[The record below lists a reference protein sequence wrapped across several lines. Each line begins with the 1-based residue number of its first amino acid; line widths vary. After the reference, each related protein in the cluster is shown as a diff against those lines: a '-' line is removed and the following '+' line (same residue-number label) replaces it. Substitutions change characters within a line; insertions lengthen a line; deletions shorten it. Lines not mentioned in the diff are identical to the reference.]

1 MSKPFNY
8 RRFYDL
14 LAPMYA
20 TGQRLL
26 PMWRRYTEE
35 VLPWLPPTGAVLEI
49 GPGPG
54 VLLEKMAGR
63 HPLAIGFDL
72 SPSMLREAKRRLQRA
87 HRRTRLA
94 QGNATH
100 LPFASESLDGIA
112 TTFAFSAIPDG
123 LAAMREMARVLR
135 PAGVLALVDA
145 GYPSDG
151 NRAASTLARL
161 WELGG
166 DFMRDEA
173 ALMRQVGL
181 EIVIRREF
189 GAFDH
194 IRLVVGRK
202 ASDEA
207 QAHALKVSTG

>member
-14 LAPMYA
+14 LAPIYA

-35 VLPWLPPTGAVLEI
+35 VLPWLPPIGAVLEI

-54 VLLEKMAGR
+54 VLLEKLAGR
-63 HPLAIGFDL
+63 HPLAVGLDL
-72 SPSMLREAKRRLQRA
+72 SPGMVREAGQRLRRA
-87 HRRTRLA
+87 HRSTRLVR
-94 QGNATH
+94 GDATH
-100 LPFASESLDGIA
+100 LPFASASFDGIA
-112 TTFAFSAIPDG
+112 TTFALSAIPDG

-145 GYPSDG
+145 GYPDDG
-151 NRAASTLARL
+151 NRVGSGLARL

-173 ALMRQVGL
+173 ALMEQAGL
-181 EIVIRREF
+181 DVFLRREF
-189 GAFDH
+189 GAFDS

-202 ASDEA
+202 PLAVA
-207 QAHALKVSTG
+207 GR

>member
-14 LAPMYA
+14 LAPIYA

-26 PMWRRYTEE
+26 PMWQAYTEE

-54 VLLEKMAGR
+54 LLLEKTAGR
-63 HPLAIGFDL
+63 HPLAVGVDL
-72 SPSMLREAKRRLQRA
+72 SPVMLREAQRRLRRA
-87 HRRTRLA
+87 HRRTRLV
-94 QGNATH
+94 QGDGVR
-100 LPFASESLDGIA
+100 LPFAPQSYDGIA

-123 LAAMREMARVLR
+123 QAAMDEMARVLR
-135 PAGVLALVDA
+135 PDGILALVDA
-145 GYPSDG
+145 GYPGDG
-151 NRAASTLARL
+151 NKVGAVLAQM

-166 DFMRDEA
+166 DYMRDES
-173 ALMRQVGL
+173 ALMRRAGL
-181 EIVIRREF
+181 EIVLQREF
-189 GAFDH
+189 GAFSH

-202 ASDEA
+202 PA
-207 QAHALKVSTG
+207 V